1 MKSFARLAAT
11 TCLAIACLTPSLHA
25 ADPVADPAAGFVD
38 FGKFTP
44 PTGGGQFVEVN
55 IKSSLIGLAA
65 RLAES
70 AEPDVAD
77 LLRKLH
83 AIRVNVI
90 GVDDANRAE
99 LGERLARIRTELDAK
114 GWERIVTV
122 QEKNQEVGV
131 YLRQRGEEA
140 IEGVVVTVL
149 EPNKEAV
156 LVNVVGDIRP
166 EKIAELGERFGIDPL
181 KKLGAATRKKS

>member
-1 MKSFARLAAT
+1 MKQFARLASTAVV
-11 TCLAIACLTPSLHA
+11 AIACITPQLFA
-25 ADPVADPAAGFVD
+25 ADPAAGFVD
-38 FGKFTP
+38 FGRFTP
-44 PTGGGQFVEVN
+44 PSGGGQFVEVN

-70 AEPDVAD
+70 AEPEVAD

-83 AIRVNVI
+83 SIRVNVI

-99 LGERLARIRTELDAK
+99 LEERLARIGAELDSK

-122 QEKNQEVGV
+122 REKKQEIGI

-149 EPNKEAV
+149 EPDKEAI

-166 EKIAELGERFGIDPL
+166 EKLAELGEKFGIDPL
-181 KKLGAATRKKS
+181 KKLGAVAGKKS